1 MAPPVIAWDEKG
13 NPISGPP
20 AASGATTWDEQGN
33 PVSAAPL
40 DVSKVPTETGGAYAA
55 YPRTSGKDVSGADA
69 LARAS
74 GFERAPRNDRELKQ
88 MMGQSLG
95 KEGAYVSAPYM
106 AAIPG
111 PGEGGS
117 LAMQMLKGGG
127 YGAGIGALEHGLSN
141 AWRGELPDIEGTL
154 KAAGTGGLM
163 GAVLG
168 PAMNIPAVQKTIRS
182 IPYLKRFLPEAEE
195 SPGWEPFKPANRPW
209 EASVPTAAEQGPATG
224 MRVAVPKFKKINV
237 AEPMPEEP
245 ADTIDYAANRKMN
258 MRALK
263 APTSSE
269 PIGPATGAQGKVIPK
284 FKQIEATREA
294 GQIPVLHAPEP
305 NPLAPGEKPGSMYSI
320 PREELAAAAQRSK
333 PGAIDVLRDLGRPM
347 IVIPKEAG
355 YPGPRIPAI
364 EEEETPQLLRRAA
377 D

>member
-1 MAPPVIAWDEKG
+1 MADGYRTVNGPKGPINFPSSMSDADIEKAMG
-13 NPISGPP
+13 KLYP
-20 AASGATTWDEQGN
+20 APETSPEAMDASGATTWDEQGN

-195 SPGWEPFKPANRPW
+195 APGWEPFKPANRP
-209 EASVPTAAEQGPATG
+209 
-224 MRVAVPKFKKINV
+224 
-237 AEPMPEEP
+237 
-245 ADTIDYAANRKMN
+245 
-258 MRALK
+258 
-263 APTSSE
+263 
-269 PIGPATGAQGKVIPK
+269 GKHLCQRQPS
-284 FKQIEATREA
+284 R
-294 GQIPVLHAPEP
+294 GQ
-305 NPLAPGEKPGSMYSI
+305 
-320 PREELAAAAQRSK
+320 PRGCA
-333 PGAIDVLRDLGRPM
+333 
-347 IVIPKEAG
+347 
-355 YPGPRIPAI
+355 
-364 EEEETPQLLRRAA
+364 
-377 D
+377 